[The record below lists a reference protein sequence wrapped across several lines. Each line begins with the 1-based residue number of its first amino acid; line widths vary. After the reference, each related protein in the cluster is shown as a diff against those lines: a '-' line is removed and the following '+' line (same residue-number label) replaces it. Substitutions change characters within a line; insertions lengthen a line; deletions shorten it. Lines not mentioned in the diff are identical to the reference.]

1 MANTLLSQYLFGV
14 SISTT
19 NYTLF
24 SLLFQVLSAI
34 KDCDVLPVADVDN
47 AEALKHPALSA
58 IKRHPAKRVA
68 LAVMGDFLFGSLGS
82 IVTAQRGFYAFAGI
96 IVLEAVVGA
105 FHLVVD
111 DPTHC

>member
-1 MANTLLSQYLFGV
+1 M
-14 SISTT
+14 
-19 NYTLF
+19 
-24 SLLFQVLSAI
+24 LSAI

-82 IVTAQRGFYAFAGI
+82 IVTAQREFGLPPETHLP
-96 IVLEAVVGA
+96 VVRSLKEAREITVS
-105 FHLVVD
+105 
-111 DPTHC
+111 